1 MPPWCTVSWGNSES
15 ENVAF
20 ERLNIGKY
28 GLRQNISLEEIML
41 HPPSDVSVSR
51 AHGYIILIMHVNFT
65 VVVSKSV
72 GGRIFISRIFSADI
86 LVITGLS

>member
-1 MPPWCTVSWGNSES
+1 MS
-15 ENVAF
+15 ENIAF
-20 ERLNIGKY
+20 EQLNIGKY

-51 AHGYIILIMHVNFT
+51 VHGNIILIMHVNFT
-65 VVVSKSV
+65 VVVTKSV
-72 GGRIFISRIFSADI
+72 GGRIFISRTFSAET